1 MLSVPVRCGAVL
13 KCLFPFGCVSKIV
26 PGVILVSLRLMSYDI
41 TTQAGFRPKFCPN
54 PNCNYHKGISPDWK
68 YKKAGYYERLAHP
81 RRIQRFTCLHCKRS
95 FSSQTFSTTYWQK
108 DPELNRLIFM
118 KTIGGM
124 CHRQIARDLGISP
137 ETVEHHVGRIGR
149 HCMLLHTVMMPL
161 GPPPTNVVIDGF
173 ETFEW
178 SQYFP
183 FHHNLA
189 IEKGVDFMIYFN
201 DSELRR
207 KGRMTKTQRTRRT
220 ELEQQ
225 HGRPDPKAIRNGIA
239 DLLDVVCTGSRQVTI
254 DSDDHPSYRQPIRK
268 MGDRVIHRVT
278 PGSAKRTKDN
288 NLWEANLADLV
299 LRHSSANHKRET
311 ISWSKRRQNSSE
323 RLAIYLVWRN
333 YMKGRREKERG
344 SPTPAMVR
352 GMLDRPLTVDDIL
365 GERLFA
371 TRIELPSR
379 WRKYYDKRVV
389 TRAMGRQR
397 VHELKYAY

>member
-1 MLSVPVRCGAVL
+1 
-13 KCLFPFGCVSKIV
+13 
-26 PGVILVSLRLMSYDI
+26 MSYDI

-207 KGRMTKTQRTRRT
+207 KGRMTKTQRKRRT

-333 YMKGRREKERG
+333 YMKGRREKQRG

-379 WRKYYDKRVV
+379 WQEYYDKRVV